1 MRHGFRLA
9 LWVAVIFVPF
19 LVLCAALGFA
29 VSRGIVPRGE
39 RALLLIPMAGIA
51 ATLFLILYGA
61 KRQMRRRFLGRE
73 VVSFEQWFETHYP
86 AGEVSVE
93 AAKAITAMVAKG
105 IGGGVQPVQILPM
118 DRLDEDFT
126 FRLWGATIDK
136 CLLMDHPLECVDAE
150 LPEWFEHRTGRKL
163 ESDPAWTTIDDVIR
177 GISARLGSP

>member
-9 LWVAVIFVPF
+9 LWVAVILVPF

-86 AGEVSVE
+86 AGEDCYVGFRQGV
-93 AAKAITAMVAKG
+93 VAVFQVK
-105 IGGGVQPVQILPM
+105 
-118 DRLDEDFT
+118 R
-126 FRLWGATIDK
+126 
-136 CLLMDHPLECVDAE
+136 
-150 LPEWFEHRTGRKL
+150 
-163 ESDPAWTTIDDVIR
+163 
-177 GISARLGSP
+177 